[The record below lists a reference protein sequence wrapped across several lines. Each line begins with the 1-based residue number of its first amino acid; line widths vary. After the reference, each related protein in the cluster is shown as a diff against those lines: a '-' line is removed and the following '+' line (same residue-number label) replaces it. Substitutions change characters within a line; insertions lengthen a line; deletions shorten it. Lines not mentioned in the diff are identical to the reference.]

1 MKFHLSF
8 VLSFLA
14 LVFAAIIVPSWGEE
28 IAPATDTSVYR
39 DEGGLVASADFVGAG
54 LEVDAIEAA
63 EAAGDLDD
71 REEEDEEEEE
81 DDEEDVEDEDEED
94 TFDLAEERDD
104 ENEEDTFDLA
114 EERDEKSV
122 GLRSRRRRAMS
133 CGDDYP
139 CTAMSRKVSLFS

>member
-1 MKFHLSF
+1 MKLHVPF

-14 LVFAAIIVPSWGEE
+14 LVLAAIIVPSWGEE
-28 IAPATDTSVYR
+28 VALAADTPDDR
-39 DEGGLVASADFVGAG
+39 EGSLVASTDFVGAG
-54 LEVDAIEAA
+54 LEVGAIEAA
-63 EAAGDLDD
+63 ETAGDLDEEKEND
-71 REEEDEEEEE
+71 EEDEEGGE
-81 DDEEDVEDEDEED
+81 DKDEDED
-94 TFDLAEERDD
+94 
-104 ENEEDTFDLA
+104 EEDTFDLA